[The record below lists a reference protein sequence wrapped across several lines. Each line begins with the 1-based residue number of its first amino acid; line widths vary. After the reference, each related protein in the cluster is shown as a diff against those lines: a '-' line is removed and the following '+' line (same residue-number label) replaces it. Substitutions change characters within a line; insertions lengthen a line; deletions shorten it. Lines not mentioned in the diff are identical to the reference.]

1 MTDIRSGISKLL
13 NDEFQIAESITAEL
27 FERGILNEYSC
38 RNVLIKK
45 EYQDKARPK
54 ERQRVKGKIA
64 ERYCVSIKLVE
75 KILSKNS

>member
-38 RNVLIKK
+38 RNVLIKD
-45 EYQDKARPK
+45 EYKKKAQSK
-54 ERQRVKGKIA
+54 ERIRVRSKIA
-64 ERYCVSIKLVE
+64 ERYCISISLVE
-75 KILSKNS
+75 KIVLK